1 MCRGV
6 LFPHL
11 DGLEVGAVH
20 GVDSPVCIDVATG
33 GEPVDCPSC
42 SVPSRRVHSRYRRR
56 MSDTSITGR
65 EVVIALRVCR
75 LFCDNFDCGRRT
87 FAEQVPQLAARYG
100 RRTLLLQR
108 VLCAVALALGGRA
121 GARLTGHLA
130 ARVSRMTLLRQI
142 RALPDP
148 THPTP
153 RVLSVADFA
162 LHRGT
167 RCRRPCSRRL
177 GDLPGPNR
185 PRSDGHIDHR
195 ALGLRRAAN
204 EHVQPC
210 SSVCGTPT
218 SRGQWQL
225 RCRRAG
231 RRHSRR

>member
-1 MCRGV
+1 M
-6 LFPHL
+6 
-11 DGLEVGAVH
+11 
-20 GVDSPVCIDVATG
+20 VDCQLCIEVATG

-56 MSDTSITGR
+56 LSDTSITDR

-87 FAEQVPQLAARYG
+87 FAEQVPQPAARYG

-148 THPTP
+148 THPIP
-153 RVLSVADFA
+153 SPAPGQHRFA
-162 LHRGT
+162 GID
-167 RCRRPCSRRL
+167 RRSRRQASRRL
-177 GDLPGPNR
+177 RLRSSRLRAEVSRSSPGR
-185 PRSDGHIDHR
+185 T
-195 ALGLRRAAN
+195 ALANLGGALFGLRAVA
-204 EHVQPC
+204 V
-210 SSVCGTPT
+210 T
-218 SRGQWQL
+218 
-225 RCRRAG
+225 A
-231 RRHSRR
+231 